1 MTVKEAISKGYIPVE
16 EKKAVGYISR
26 RQTKEDYE
34 AQEMQYAK
42 NRKLWYALKPCDYS
56 NNFCTRVYYKLKIKT
71 DSVYG
76 EFKKE
81 N

>member
-1 MTVKEAISKGYIPVE
+1 MTVREAITKGYIPVE

-34 AQEMQYAK
+34 AQEMQFAK
-42 NRKLWYALKPCDYS
+42 NRKMYYAVKPCPYS
-56 NNFCTRVYYKLKIKT
+56 TNFCIRVYYK
-71 DSVYG
+71 
-76 EFKKE
+76 KKE

>member
-34 AQEMQYAK
+34 AQEMKFAT
-42 NRKLWYALKPCDYS
+42 NRKMWYALKPCVYS
-56 NNFCTRVYYKLKIKT
+56 NNFCIRVYYKLKIKT
-71 DSVYG
+71 DSAYG

>member
-1 MTVKEAISKGYIPVE
+1 MTVKEALAQGFIPVE

-34 AQEMQYAK
+34 AQEMYFAK
-42 NRKLWYALKPCDYS
+42 NRKMYYALKPCSYS
-56 NNFCTRVYYKLKIKT
+56 NNFCIRVYYK
-71 DSVYG
+71 
-76 EFKKE
+76 KE

>member
-26 RQTKEDYE
+26 RQTKQDYE
-34 AQEMQYAK
+34 AQEMQFAK
-42 NRKLWYALKPCDYS
+42 NRKMYYALKPCHYS
-56 NNFCTRVYYKLKIKT
+56 TNFCIRVYYK
-71 DSVYG
+71 
-76 EFKKE
+76 KE